1 MAQLKHGVGAR
12 SWLDGPLFTLFIAA
26 LMGNLSLSLDII
38 LPVMPQVAA
47 DYALDDPTRV
57 RILLTVFV
65 LTFGLGQMGVGIL
78 ADRYGRRPILGAALG
93 LYALASVLCAL
104 APTFEMLVI
113 GRGLQ
118 GLAAAGPRVIAV
130 AIVRDRMS
138 GAAMA
143 KALSTAAM
151 IFMLAPI
158 VAPFVGE
165 VTASIAGW
173 RAVFVVLL
181 LLALPILAVVLM
193 ALPETCPPDNRTRI
207 KFSVIA
213 ANLTTLARSRQTV
226 GNIVVSTLIYGAMFG
241 FVGLAP
247 FIYRDIYGVT
257 SGFSAIFATFGL
269 GIVGSAFIN
278 SRAVMRFGPAH
289 MQRMALIFLTTV
301 STIFLG
307 LTQIMAIPL
316 WLFHLLILAIMAAKG
331 MVYANTNTLAVD
343 PHARFAGLA
352 SSVAGG
358 MAMLGSAVI
367 AQLTGVFYDGDYSLV
382 AKCYA
387 VMGALATLISVLCNR
402 ALNDT
407 ADEQ

>member
-78 ADRYGRRPILGAALG
+78 SDRYGRRPILGAAIG

-181 LLALPILAVVLM
+181 LLALPILAVVLI

-213 ANLTTLARSRQTV
+213 ANLTTLALSRQTV
-226 GNIVVSTLIYGAMFG
+226 GNIAVSTLIYGAMFG

-289 MQRMALIFLTTV
+289 MQRVALIFLTTV

-307 LTQIMAIPL
+307 LTQIMAVPI

-331 MVYANTNTLAVD
+331 MVYSNTNTLAVD

-352 SSVAGG
+352 SSVVGG

-387 VMGALATLISVLCNR
+387 GMGALATLISVLCNR
-402 ALNDT
+402 AINDT
-407 ADEQ
+407 AGEQ